1 MLVGEFG
8 SLVLC
13 RRVFV
18 NKCIFIPIVWSFP
31 RVDRPTSSQ
40 AGGLYRLG
48 VPTVMDQHVGPH
60 PTISFFIHHTWWSNQ
75 INENYINNQIVQ
87 NSTINYLPVQG
98 YFRAVGMNGG

>member
-1 MLVGEFG
+1 MYIYTYCLVI
-8 SLVLC
+8 S
-13 RRVFV
+13 
-18 NKCIFIPIVWSFP
+18 I
-31 RVDRPTSSQ
+31 RVDRLTSSQ

-87 NSTINYLPVQG
+87 NSNKKLFGSRPTRLFSGGRYERRLDKVTS
-98 YFRAVGMNGG
+98 VGV